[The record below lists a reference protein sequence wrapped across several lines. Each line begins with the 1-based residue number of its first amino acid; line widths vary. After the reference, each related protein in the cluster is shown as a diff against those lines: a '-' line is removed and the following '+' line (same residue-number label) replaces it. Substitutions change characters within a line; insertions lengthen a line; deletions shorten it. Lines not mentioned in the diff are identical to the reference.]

1 VTDLSVGLRAELKMV
16 VDGADTALAM
26 GSGDLEV
33 LATPR
38 LVAWAEAAT
47 CAALADALD
56 PQQTTVGTRV
66 EFEHL
71 GGSSIHQQVKV
82 TAQLVYVEGRVLRF
96 DVTAQNVSDGTLLA
110 QGELTRIVVSRDRFI
125 HGLTRPD

>member
-1 VTDLSVGLRAELKMV
+1 MTELSVGLGAELTRLV
-16 VDGADTALAM
+16 EWADTALAM

-47 CAALADALD
+47 CAAVAAALD

-66 EFEHL
+66 VFEHMRA
-71 GGSSIHQQVKV
+71 SPVRQEVKLN
-82 TAQLVYVEGRVLRF
+82 ARLVHVEGRVLRF
-96 DVTAQNVSDGTLLA
+96 DVTAQNGADGMMLA
-110 QGELTRIVVSRDRFI
+110 QGELTRVVVGSDRFMQ
-125 HGLTRPD
+125 GLTEPG